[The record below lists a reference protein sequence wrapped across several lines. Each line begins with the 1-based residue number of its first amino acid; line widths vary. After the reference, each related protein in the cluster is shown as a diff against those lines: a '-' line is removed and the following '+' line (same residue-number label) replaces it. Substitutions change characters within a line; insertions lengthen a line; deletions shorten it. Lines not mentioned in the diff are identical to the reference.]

1 MAQLSADSFAFGGDL
16 LSVDDATA
24 LLEDRVTTA
33 AGVERV
39 PLERADGRV
48 LAETVVAPIDL
59 PPFDNSAVDGF
70 AVRFGDLAPDA
81 ETTLAVEGRVAA
93 GAEGAVQIAEG
104 RAVRIFTGA
113 PMPVGAD
120 TVYMQEDCRIGDGF
134 VTVPPGLKRGANR
147 RLHGEDVA
155 RFSQALTAGQRL
167 TPQHV
172 GLLAALGIRDVPV
185 RRPLKIAVFS
195 TGDEI
200 VSPGEPLPPAGLYD
214 ANRFV
219 LRALLTRLAADVTD
233 LGILPDDRASVAAAL
248 ATASGEHDLIVTSG
262 GVSTGEEDHVRA
274 AVEDIGSLVFW
285 RLAIKPGRPVAM
297 GMISG
302 KPFIGLPGNPVA
314 VFVTFA
320 HLVRPVVDALSG
332 AAPAKAVALPVIA
345 DFSYRKKE
353 GRRAYVRVSLHRAA
367 DGRTLARKHPRDGA
381 GVISSLTETDG
392 LVELLEE
399 TTSVAPGDTVGYVP
413 YAILR

>member
-16 LSVDDATA
+16 LAVDEATA
-24 LLEDRVTTA
+24 LLEDRFGTV

-93 GAEGAVQIAEG
+93 GAEGAVRIAEG
-104 RAVRIFTGA
+104 RAARIFTGA
-113 PMPVGAD
+113 PMPAGAD
-120 TVYMQEDCRIGDGF
+120 TVYMQEDCRIGDG
-134 VTVPPGLKRGANR
+134 VVILPPGLKRGANR

-155 RFSQALTAGQRL
+155 RGSQALTAGQRL

-185 RRPLKIAVFS
+185 RRPLKVAVFS

-219 LRALLTRLAADVTD
+219 LRALLARLAADVTD
-233 LGILPDDRASVAAAL
+233 LGILPDDLAAVAAAL

-302 KPFIGLPGNPVA
+302 NPVA
-314 VFVTFA
+314 MFVTFA
-320 HLVRPVVDALSG
+320 HVVRPLLDALSG
-332 AAPAKAVALPVIA
+332 ASPVRVLALPVVA

-353 GRRAYVRVSLHRAA
+353 GRREYVRVSLHRAG

-392 LVELLEE
+392 LVELREE
-399 TTSVAPGDTVGYVP
+399 TTSVAPGDTVGYFP
-413 YAILR
+413 YAVLR

>member
-1 MAQLSADSFAFGGDL
+1 MAQLSADSFAFGGGL

-24 LLEDRVTTA
+24 LLGDRITTV

-93 GAEGAVQIAEG
+93 GAEGAVRIAEG
-104 RAVRIFTGA
+104 RAARIFTGA
-113 PMPVGAD
+113 PMPAGAD
-120 TVYMQEDCRIGDGF
+120 TVYMQEDCRIGNG
-134 VTVPPGLKRGANR
+134 VVALPPGLKRGANR

-155 RFSQALTAGQRL
+155 RGSQALTAGQRL

-185 RRPLKIAVFS
+185 RRPLKVAVFS

-219 LRALLTRLAADVTD
+219 LRALLMRLAADVTD
-233 LGILPDDRASVAAAL
+233 LGILPDNRAAVAAAL

-320 HLVRPVVDALSG
+320 HVVRPLLDALSG
-332 AAPAKAVALPVIA
+332 ASPVRVVALPVVA

-353 GRRAYVRVSLHRAA
+353 GRREYVRVSLHRPG

-392 LVELLEE
+392 FVELREE
-399 TTSVAPGDTVGYVP
+399 TTSVAPGDTVGYFP
-413 YAILR
+413 YAVLR